1 MHVIDDDR
9 ATMTRRK
16 LVPWLALALVVAVGI
31 VVLAVRSRPDNSPAA
46 RAARLEQQ
54 LACPVCEGQSV
65 ADSNSP
71 QSRAIR
77 DDIPRRIAAG
87 QSDADIRQYYVS
99 RYTERILETPSN
111 SGLGII
117 AWGLPALAVILGALS
132 IVVAVRRWSR
142 APRLEA
148 TDEDEDI
155 VRRAREET
163 DGGERHPDDAH
174 PDDGLP
180 DDSSPDHEAPGD
192 ENGP

>member
-1 MHVIDDDR
+1 MKS
-9 ATMTRRK
+9 RK
-16 LVPWLALALVVAVGI
+16 LIPWLALALVVVVAI
-31 VVLAVRSRPDNSPAA
+31 VVLIVRSQPDNSPAA

-54 LACPVCEGQSV
+54 LACPVCDGQSV
-65 ADSNSP
+65 ADSNAP

-111 SGLGII
+111 SGLGIV
-117 AWGLPALAVILGALS
+117 AWGLPALAIIAGALS

-142 APRLEA
+142 APRLKA

-155 VRRAREET
+155 VRRARDEDRE
-163 DGGERHPDDAH
+163 GHPDDE
-174 PDDGLP
+174 PGDD
-180 DDSSPDHEAPGD
+180 EPGD
-192 ENGP
+192 EDGA

>member
-1 MHVIDDDR
+1 
-9 ATMTRRK
+9 MTGRK
-16 LVPWLALALVVAVGI
+16 LVPWLALALVVAVGV
-31 VVLAVRSRPDNSPAA
+31 VVLVVRSRPDNSPAA
-46 RAARLEQQ
+46 RAARLERQ

-77 DDIPRRIAAG
+77 EDIPRRIAAG
-87 QSDADIRQYYVS
+87 QSDAEIRQYYVS

-132 IVVAVRRWSR
+132 IGVAVRRWSR
-142 APRLEA
+142 APRLKA

-155 VRRAREET
+155 VRRAREQTEP
-163 DGGERHPDDAH
+163 GAVH
-174 PDDGLP
+174 PDDGNP
-180 DDSSPDHEAPGD
+180 DDEAPGD
-192 ENGP
+192 EAGA

>member
-1 MHVIDDDR
+1 MK
-9 ATMTRRK
+9 RRK
-16 LVPWLALALVVAVGI
+16 LAPWLALALVVVVAI
-31 VVLAVRSRPDNSPAA
+31 VVLVVRSRPDNSSAA

-77 DDIPRRIAAG
+77 ADIPRRIAAG
-87 QSDADIRQYYVS
+87 QSDAEIRQYYVS

-132 IVVAVRRWSR
+132 IVVAVRRWSH

-163 DGGERHPDDAH
+163 EAAIPLVDDASAH
-174 PDDGLP
+174 EAHVDDGHV
-180 DDSSPDHEAPGD
+180 DIGHPDHEVPDGAPRAD
-192 ENGP
+192 EAGA